1 MGLVW
6 SIRRGPGR
14 LTLAWPA
21 TGLARCRCACS
32 LKPAVLS
39 WTAPGVWRSFLAEG
53 LHAGPGPGAGS
64 GRSAVPSGRGRG
76 PSSSWAARR
85 AACTKMTWRCGSG
98 LPTQGIGQYVLTGSL
113 LEILGTPV
121 ASWTYRGR
129 ELPYLPN
136 VVTPR
141 MTAAIATG
149 GPVALG
155 WAAPDLSRATP
166 VAGQRSRWNT

>member
-1 MGLVW
+1 
-6 SIRRGPGR
+6 
-14 LTLAWPA
+14 
-21 TGLARCRCACS
+21 
-32 LKPAVLS
+32 
-39 WTAPGVWRSFLAEG
+39 
-53 LHAGPGPGAGS
+53 
-64 GRSAVPSGRGRG
+64 
-76 PSSSWAARR
+76 
-85 AACTKMTWRCGSG
+85 MTWRCGSG
-98 LPTQGIGQYVLTGSL
+98 LLTQGISQSVLTGSL

-155 WAAPDLSRATP
+155 WAAPDLSRATQVAEAEIP
-166 VAGQRSRWNT
+166 VEHITGPALLISGGEDRRVRTDRSGPALEARVVPQAGSRWIRNTDSSSWVRFSAAMTSRSHTRAA